1 MGIKQFPSF
10 PQGHGNLLTMGPQKE
25 CNSDFLSKRR
35 VSQEQDAKQRMSQPT
50 PRQNILFACFFSIF
64 LPEKPSFSQ
73 QAHIDISLD
82 LVLQAAVKNSSH
94 LQLLQSELHTKK
106 ASYFRNL
113 DELSPR
119 LESSLSNINQNL
131 DAPTGSPLYDRNN
144 KQVFNLGFKKQF
156 STGTSLHSSIEYSL
170 LDQQFKEATT
180 PSGSANL
187 EQKFSQARLSF
198 QLKQQLYRNFF
209 GNSYKTRQKIA
220 EIEEKVIDE
229 NVKGE
234 SQTWLVGI
242 IEQYYLAWLLQAR
255 WQTAKERLAIQRR
268 LVSVTQA
275 KLDLGTAEKS
285 DLLQVESAFIESEQ
299 QVASAHKNLQD
310 IWQALVI
317 RFGLSEDFISYPL
330 EYINILLDYPNASAK
345 AICQKYRK
353 NKFQGSSYKL
363 KKLELSLKSLTH
375 QVASIREAEKPDI
388 FVALNIQSNGIDQEA
403 EKAAEESAEF
413 KQKQVNVMLGIN
425 AKLGY
430 YKEKSSLLQLHQNK
444 LQIESL
450 ITEERQ
456 HLEIT
461 RRSKCSDLAL
471 LEKNFIMRNNIYKK
485 QKQRI
490 KLEEQRFRLSQIDL
504 MQVIQ
509 ALNDMS
515 TASFQLKN
523 LQKESRIIA
532 WHIRELDQNLN
543 KILTDLM
550 NKK

>member
-1 MGIKQFPSF
+1 
-10 PQGHGNLLTMGPQKE
+10 MGPQKE